1 MTENILVLPDTHYP
15 DHDVRLWKAILRIVK
30 EMQPDEII
38 HIGDLMDYPQPSRW
52 TKGTRA
58 EFEGNVY
65 EDSEKAVR
73 DILEPLRDVYDG
85 TIRVI
90 EGNHDCLDTETRA
103 VTDQGLKSLDELT
116 GDERVMS
123 VDDDGDTIW
132 EPINKIVRYPHT
144 GKMYRLNEQSLS
156 GLVTGNHR
164 LVGLDRLQRK
174 WQETTPTGMSS
185 DRIYAFAAGRGN
197 ERDFPLSDETIRLAA
212 WCITDSFYS
221 EEHSKWTLYQSG
233 EASAVPRELLE
244 SLGIPFR
251 EVARDRGTQEIAGVK
266 LKQAPKVSYEF
277 HFKDEAVTELVP
289 DKNELPEWVWSL
301 SERQF
306 RLFLDEMIF
315 CDGTDYGRG
324 TAKVLY
330 VCRESLREDLMILCA
345 ANGVRANAHEYR
357 PGHWRLNLSDLR
369 LTGIYR
375 DKITEEDYDGE
386 VWCLQVPNGRFFVER
401 EGKIHLT
408 GNCRPRVYMEKYAP
422 ALSKTEL
429 FNFDKLLKFDDLGIE
444 TAPNFYEFAPGWIA
458 AHGHL
463 GGIRLNQNAGMT
475 ALNAA
480 KKIGKSLV
488 MGHTHRA
495 GICSYTVGIE
505 GKTSTITGVEVGHV
519 MDTKKVTYLKGATG
533 NWQQGIALLKV
544 DGKHVTPQLVP
555 VSAGKLTID
564 ERTFKI

>member
-15 DHDVRLWKAILRIVK
+15 DHDVRLWKVILRIVK
-30 EMQPDEII
+30 EIQPDEIL

-90 EGNHDCLDTETRA
+90 EGNHDL
-103 VTDQGLKSLDELT
+103 
-116 GDERVMS
+116 
-123 VDDDGDTIW
+123 
-132 EPINKIVRYPHT
+132 
-144 GKMYRLNEQSLS
+144 
-156 GLVTGNHR
+156 
-164 LVGLDRLQRK
+164 
-174 WQETTPTGMSS
+174 
-185 DRIYAFAAGRGN
+185 
-197 ERDFPLSDETIRLAA
+197 
-212 WCITDSFYS
+212 
-221 EEHSKWTLYQSG
+221 
-233 EASAVPRELLE
+233 
-244 SLGIPFR
+244 
-251 EVARDRGTQEIAGVK
+251 
-266 LKQAPKVSYEF
+266 
-277 HFKDEAVTELVP
+277 
-289 DKNELPEWVWSL
+289 
-301 SERQF
+301 
-306 RLFLDEMIF
+306 
-315 CDGTDYGRG
+315 
-324 TAKVLY
+324 
-330 VCRESLREDLMILCA
+330 
-345 ANGVRANAHEYR
+345 
-357 PGHWRLNLSDLR
+357 
-369 LTGIYR
+369 
-375 DKITEEDYDGE
+375 
-386 VWCLQVPNGRFFVER
+386 
-401 EGKIHLT
+401 
-408 GNCRPRVYMEKYAP
+408 RPRVYMEKYAP

-444 TAPNFYEFAPGWIA
+444 VAPNFYEFAPGWIA

-505 GKTSTITGVEVGHV
+505 GKTSTITGVEVGHA